1 MQYVGFLECFYNNCY
16 NIGKLPVEVDMNWIP
31 QPHVENN
38 GADPSDI
45 GLVATDS
52 KHLCSKSTLPRIP
65 SKKNE
70 SALHPVANAVPA
82 LPPKP
87 KAY

>member
-1 MQYVGFLECFYNNCY
+1 MFFTSNHCHYNII
-16 NIGKLPVEVDMNWIP
+16 IGKLPVEVDMNWIP
-31 QPHVENN
+31 QALVENN

-52 KHLCSKSTLPRIP
+52 KSTPPRIP
-65 SKKNE
+65 PKMNE
-70 SALHPVANAVPA
+70 STSALHPISNAVPT